1 MKTSVIR
8 NINNLNIEEICKSI
22 SSKDINIKVEI
33 FNINSNY
40 KNSNNE
46 LENRNQNIIIIY
58 HKYNIKF
65 SDNSNSTQ

>member
-1 MKTSVIR
+1 MKTSTTG
-8 NINNLNIEEICKSI
+8 NINNLNIEEIGKSI

-46 LENRNQNIIIIY
+46 LENRNQNIIIIM
-58 HKYNIKF
+58 
-65 SDNSNSTQ
+65 